1 MGEEGDPRIG
11 SLFQIMNDLAKGQK
25 LMMDL
30 LGQLAVNTIEGPSK
44 QNQNGEKGSN
54 NGEGSHSCTT
64 MQSHPHL
71 YTKTPRPTMPQFL
84 SGEVASEGPVDQDDS
99 YLATWRSIGGWGM
112 NFRQLCLSL
121 TFGTLNRRT
130 DLEGLK

>member
-1 MGEEGDPRIG
+1 MLGEEEVEGEAHSGSDKGKGHMGEEGDTQIG
-11 SLFQIMNDLAKGQK
+11 ILFPMMNDLAKGQK

-30 LGQLAVNTIEGPSK
+30 LGQLAIHTIEGPSK

-54 NGEGSHSCTT
+54 NGEGSHSRTI

-84 SGEVASEGPVDQDDS
+84 SGEVVPKGPTEQDDS
-99 YLATWRSIGGWGM
+99 
-112 NFRQLCLSL
+112 
-121 TFGTLNRRT
+121 
-130 DLEGLK
+130 